1 MEKEKEPIL
10 DFFKK
15 VAIFSD
21 LDDRALH
28 ELSNLFLEKKY
39 KQGDT
44 IFAEDSIGSTM
55 MIIYSGEV
63 RVSQAPNPE
72 TEEALIVLKKG
83 DFFGEMAVLEDLPRS
98 ATTIAHTD
106 SVILEISREHFMNF
120 IELDSSSGN
129 KILIK
134 LAKIVSARLREA
146 DKKLK
151 AFTDLTK
158 WI

>member
-1 MEKEKEPIL
+1 MQQANGSIL
-10 DFFKK
+10 EFFKK
-15 VAIFSD
+15 VEIFSG
-21 LDDRALH
+21 LEDRALH
-28 ELSNLFLEKKY
+28 ELSNLFAEKNY
-39 KQGDT
+39 KQGDI
-44 IFAEDSIGSTM
+44 IFDEESMGNTM

-63 RVSQAPNPE
+63 RVSQTPNPD

-106 SVILEISREHFMNF
+106 ANILEITREHFWKF
-120 IELDSSSGN
+120 IELDNNSGL
-129 KILIK
+129 KIVTK
-134 LAKIVSARLREA
+134 LARIISGRLREA

>member
-1 MEKEKEPIL
+1 MQQANGSIL
-10 DFFKK
+10 EFFKK
-15 VAIFSD
+15 VEIFSG

-28 ELSNLFLEKKY
+28 ELSNLFAEKNY
-39 KQGDT
+39 KQGDI
-44 IFAEDSIGSTM
+44 IFDEESMGNTM

-63 RVSQAPNPE
+63 RVSQTPNPD

-106 SVILEISREHFMNF
+106 ANILEITREHFWKF
-120 IELDSSSGN
+120 IELDNNSGL
-129 KILIK
+129 KIVTK
-134 LAKIVSARLREA
+134 LARIISGRLREA